1 MLTTDELLQQLEETS
16 DLDAR
21 NRLLEQEA
29 PHLTI
34 EVVQQMKVRANQL
47 LNTNVDKGLALA
59 ENIRYASVV
68 SDKPIFNCLSLMVQA
83 NAYRRQG
90 KLLEAVTLYNQA
102 QEIAVR
108 ENDPVEAA
116 RSQVGKIGTLML
128 LQELD
133 PAIALARETAEILM
147 AHGET
152 ISAASA
158 LLNAGTCLVRKN
170 QYEQAIEEFS
180 KAQSWISEIHNQ
192 QAESLRG
199 NLHFNFS
206 NAYYALGRYTE
217 AYTEAQKAVE
227 IAEKYK
233 FIINQAIYSRPLS
246 DIHWIRGEYNRS
258 LKILYEGAEVFKLN
272 QTWQDYA
279 YNLETLTLCYIEL
292 GRYEDALEQAQKLF
306 GINIDN
312 FQKRGTTGYLTA
324 RYFMGYTLYLVGRI
338 EEALPYLQ
346 EAFELSQAVNSLWA
360 AVRASLTLAQ
370 IYQTKGMTDAA
381 IECLNQSIKLCNGA
395 NPLGTVQASLMLAQ
409 IEAEQDALEAALA
422 RLESAITEA
431 QNLRAGSLLSQG
443 FSQFAAIHEK
453 RGANREAL
461 DYLSRSIETLEQQ
474 RGRIAAQDRVHF
486 LRSKSRV
493 YESAV
498 YLLLA
503 QDEAEQAF
511 NMAERIKSRAL
522 VEMVGQQ
529 IDLRV
534 RSRDA
539 ADDEIVQ
546 QIEKLRARHNEIT
559 GRLSRWKPDSDQF
572 ILTPQGREKLET
584 ELGQIEKTLAE
595 LTDKLHVKNADYT
608 ENPAFA
614 PAHQNFDP
622 AALEA
627 DQVLIEYF
635 MTRDELV
642 AFVVT
647 RQGVIVRR
655 GLANRQALQKQLIFF
670 RHNLGTTVK
679 SLAEASTLTP
689 GDFERRLGL
698 LLSNS
703 QALLGKLYNILL
715 APLAADLA
723 DYRRL
728 IIVPHGTLHYV
739 PFGALYNP
747 TAGRYLVESFD
758 EISYLP
764 SANLLKICRERRAQ
778 TAPQGTFVLGFSN
791 QGALPFTVQEAQ
803 AVAATL
809 GCTPSLEKAAT
820 LSHLR
825 EEIRNRQIV
834 HLATHGRYREDA
846 PLFSSLLLADG
857 ELTGYEIFN
866 LEDLNASL
874 VTLSACDSGLGAI
887 GGGDEVLG
895 LSRAYLYAGARS
907 LVLALWRVEDE
918 AGASLMQEFYRNLLA
933 GQTKAAALRQ
943 AQLALLANPVYRHPF
958 YWATFVLLGDPSVL

>member
-1 MLTTDELLQQLEETS
+1 MLTTDELLQRLEETS

-29 PHLTI
+29 QFLTI
-34 EVVQQMKVRANQL
+34 AAIQQIKTRANQL

-68 SDKPIFNCLSLMVQA
+68 SDKPIFNCFSLMVQA
-83 NAYRRQG
+83 NAYRRRG
-90 KLLEAVTLYNQA
+90 NLHEAIVLYDQA
-102 QEIAVR
+102 RDIALQE
-108 ENDPVEAA
+108 NNPVEAA

-133 PAIALARETAEILM
+133 PAIALARETAEILL

-152 ISAASA
+152 LSAASA
-158 LLNAGTCLVRKN
+158 LLNAGTCLVRKE
-170 QYEQAIEEFS
+170 QYEEAIVEFS
-180 KAQSWISEIHNQ
+180 KAQSWITEIDSQ
-192 QAESLRG
+192 QAEIQLS
-199 NLHFNFS
+199 NLHFNVA
-206 NAYYALGRYTE
+206 NAYYVLGRYSD
-217 AYTEAQKAVE
+217 AYTEAEKAVA
-227 IAEKYK
+227 IAAKYNMT
-233 FIINQAIYSRPLS
+233 INQAIYSRPLS
-246 DIHWIRGEYNRS
+246 DIHWVRGDYNRT
-258 LKILYEGAEVFKLN
+258 LQILYDGAEVFKLN
-272 QTWQDYA
+272 RTWQDYA
-279 YNLETLTLCYIEL
+279 YNLETLILCYIEL

-306 GINIDN
+306 DIKIDN
-312 FQKRGTTGYLTA
+312 FQKRGTPSYLTA
-324 RYFMGYTLYLVGRI
+324 RYFMGYTLYLVGRTD
-338 EEALPYLQ
+338 EALPYLQ
-346 EAFELSQAVNSLWA
+346 EVFELAQETGDQWRIVQ
-360 AVRASLTLAQ
+360 ASLSLAQ
-370 IYQTKGMTDAA
+370 IYQEKGATNAA
-381 IECLNQSIKLCNGA
+381 IECLKQGITLSKGA
-395 NPLGTVQASLMLAQ
+395 NLPRTIQASLMLAQ
-409 IEAEQDALEAALA
+409 IEAEQDSLETALA
-422 RLESAITEA
+422 RLESAMNDA
-431 QNLRAGSLLSQG
+431 QKIQADSLLSQG

-453 RGANREAL
+453 RGAPDTAL
-461 DYLSRSIETLEQQ
+461 DYLRRSIQTLEQQ

-486 LRSKSRV
+486 LRSKSQI

-498 YLLLA
+498 HLLLA
-503 QDEAEQAF
+503 QNEPEQAF
-511 NMAERIKSRAL
+511 NMAERVKSRAL

-534 RSRDA
+534 RSRTA
-539 ADDEIVQ
+539 ADTEIVA
-546 QIEKLRARHNEIT
+546 QIEKLRTRHNEIT
-559 GRLSRWKPDSDQF
+559 GRLARWKPGSDLF
-572 ILTPQGREKLET
+572 ILTPQGRQKLET
-584 ELGQIEKTLAE
+584 ELAQIEKTLAE

-608 ENPAFA
+608 ENPVFA
-614 PAHQNFDP
+614 PQQQNFDP
-622 AALEA
+622 SGLDA
-627 DQVLIEYF
+627 DQALIEYF

-647 RQGVIVRR
+647 RQGVTVRR

-679 SLAEASTLTP
+679 SLAEATTLAP

-715 APLAADLA
+715 APLAPELA
-723 DYRRL
+723 PYRRL

-739 PFGALYNP
+739 PFGALYNSA
-747 TAGRYLVESFD
+747 AGRYLVESFD

-791 QGALPFTVQEAQ
+791 QGALPFTVKEAQ
-803 AVAATL
+803 AVADTL
-809 GCTPSLEKAAT
+809 GCRPCLEKAAT

-825 EEIRNRQIV
+825 ETIRNRQIV

-846 PLFSSLLLADG
+846 PMFSSLLLADG

-866 LEDLNASL
+866 LDDLNASL

-895 LSRAYLYAGARS
+895 LSRAYLYAGAQS

-918 AGASLMQEFYRNLLA
+918 ASASLMQEFYRNLLA

-958 YWATFVLLGDPSVL
+958 YWATFVLLGDPGVL